1 MEHKLDRLGTIYGGW
16 TLPKDIELNENS
28 VVYSAGV
35 GEDVSFDML
44 LSDKYKCNIM
54 LIDPTKRAKK
64 HYEEVVHYYEKVKW
78 KMTGDIQKDYYGIM
92 YPLKPDLT
100 KVTYVDKGL
109 WDEKTTLKFYKQD
122 NEQYVSQSLIEGL
135 FGDNYDEV
143 EVDTLKNI
151 MEKNNHKNIDILK
164 LDIEGAEIN
173 VLENMLNENIFPK
186 YICVEFDLYL
196 KGKDKDNKT
205 QKTINK
211 LKLHNYE
218 IIANETGNITFKL
231 MNK

>member
-1 MEHKLDRLGTIYGGW
+1 MEQKLDRLGTKYGGW
-16 TLPKDIELNENS
+16 LLPKDIELNENS
-28 VVYSAGV
+28 IVYSAGV

-44 LSDKYKCNIM
+44 LSDKYKCNIV
-54 LIDPTKRAKK
+54 LVDPTKRAKK
-64 HYEEVVHYYEKVKW
+64 HYEEVVHYYEKIKW
-78 KMTGDIQKDYYGIM
+78 KMSGDIQEDYYGIM

-100 KVTYVDKGL
+100 KVIYVDKGL
-109 WDEKTTLKFYKQD
+109 WDKQTTLKFYKQR
-122 NEQYVSQSLIEGL
+122 NEQYVSQTLIEGM
-135 FGDNYDEV
+135 FGDDYDEV

-173 VLENMLNENIFPK
+173 VLENMLNETIFPK

-205 QKTINK
+205 QIIMDK
-211 LKLHNYE
+211 LKYFNYE
-218 IIANETGNITFKL
+218 IIANEKGNITFKL
-231 MNK
+231 NK